1 MNKIIEI
8 FAKNRL
14 LVNVIIIIT
23 LALGVYAFI
32 NIKKEAFPSTDFDVI
47 VVQIIYPGAS
57 PEDVEQNEM
66 IPIED
71 ELQTIAGID

>member
-23 LALGVYAFI
+23 LCVGVHAL
-32 NIKKEAFPSTDFDVI
+32 K
-47 VVQIIYPGAS
+47 
-57 PEDVEQNEM
+57 
-66 IPIED
+66 
-71 ELQTIAGID
+71 

>member
-1 MNKIIEI
+1 MKKIIEI

-57 PEDVEQNEM
+57 P
-66 IPIED
+66 
-71 ELQTIAGID
+71 